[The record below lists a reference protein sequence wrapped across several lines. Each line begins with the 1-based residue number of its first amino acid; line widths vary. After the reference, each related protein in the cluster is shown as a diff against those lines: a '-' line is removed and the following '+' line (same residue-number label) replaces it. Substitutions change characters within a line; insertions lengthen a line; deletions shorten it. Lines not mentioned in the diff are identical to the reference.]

1 MDPLAWRPC
10 GACGELVPADTGCT
24 HWKPDFRRQRAAM
37 RKRDRDRLA
46 AREAKDAESLRRL
59 RQQDQEKALRADA
72 RTRVAEFHRMMGVG
86 Q

>member
-10 GACGELVPADTGCT
+10 GACGELVSADDGCK
-24 HWKPDFRRQRAAM
+24 HWKPEFRRQRAPM

-59 RQQDQEKALRADA
+59 RQQDAERKAREDA
-72 RTRVAEFHRMMGVG
+72 KARVAEFQRMMGVG

>member
-10 GACGELVPADTGCT
+10 GACEELVSADTGCT
-24 HWKPDFRRQRAAM
+24 HWDPGFRRQRATM

-59 RQQDQEKALRADA
+59 RQQDQERALRADA
-72 RTRVAEFHRMMGVG
+72 KARVAEFQRMMGVG

>member
-10 GACGELVPADTGCT
+10 GACGELVSADTGCA

-72 RTRVAEFHRMMGVG
+72 KARVAEFQRQMGVG
-86 Q
+86 